1 MKTARRP
8 PPLDVDEPRKTAEA
22 VAEWGVPYVVFTSV
36 DRYSYR
42 TLFLMRF
49 IAPMSHMTVLED
61 LSES

>member
-36 DRYSYR
+36 DRYSYHTRISDALYRANVSHDR
-42 TLFLMRF
+42 T
-49 IAPMSHMTVLED
+49 
-61 LSES
+61 